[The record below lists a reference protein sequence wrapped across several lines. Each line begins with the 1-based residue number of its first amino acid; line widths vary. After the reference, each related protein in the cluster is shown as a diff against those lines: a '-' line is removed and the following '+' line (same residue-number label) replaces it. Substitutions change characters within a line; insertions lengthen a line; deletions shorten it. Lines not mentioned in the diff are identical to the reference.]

1 MYRIGVDVGG
11 TGIQVGVID
20 ENLKILS
27 EGSIPTQ
34 TTISFSEQ
42 VEKIVSCVI
51 ETSESAGLSRDKIES
66 VGVGIPGIAN
76 QNTGEIIKC
85 TNMGWNHVP
94 FRDEFKKH
102 LNVPVFIDNDAN
114 VAALAESV
122 AGISAGTS
130 SSVFITIGTGIGSG
144 IIINGKIWN
153 GFHGVGGEFGHTI
166 LSLNGVPCTCGNKG
180 CLERYT
186 SATALIRMAKEA
198 VSSNPDTQILRMVS
212 GDISRIKARTV
223 IDAARDGDPLAS
235 EVYNLYIDQLAQ
247 AISNIVNFIDPEV
260 IVIGGGVSNAGDFLL
275 EPLRKKYRDYVVYK
289 DQPIPEIKLAVLG
302 AKAGIIGAAML
313 S

>member
-1 MYRIGVDVGG
+1 M
-11 TGIQVGVID
+11 D
-20 ENLKILS
+20 ELS
-27 EGSIPTQ
+27 ETPFGVVGICIGIHGVTFNDEITFAPYYDYVGLPIAKRLSEHFGIPV
-34 TTISFSEQ
+34 ILENEANLSVIGEKSFCFN
-42 VEKIVSCVI
+42 VPNMI
-51 ETSESAGLSRDKIES
+51 GLSVHAG
-66 VGVGIPGIAN
+66 VGVGI
-76 QNTGEIIKC
+76 
-85 TNMGWNHVP
+85 
-94 FRDEFKKH
+94 
-102 LNVPVFIDNDAN
+102 LIDNK
-114 VAALAESV
+114 LYK
-122 AGISAGTS
+122 G
-130 SSVFITIGTGIGSG
+130 F
-144 IIINGKIWN
+144 NGN
-153 GFHGVGGEFGHTI
+153 AGEFGHTI

-235 EVYNLYIDQLAQ
+235 EVYTLYIDQLAQ
-247 AISNIVNFIDPEV
+247 AIANIVNFIDPEV